1 MSIKSLMIANVDS
14 QQCAKNIANVFLNQN
29 IAQVSS
35 ITLIPYLK
43 ETEILQ
49 MAYIDIEYWCDSEVA
64 YNFLQRLKVPEGEAR
79 LVYATD
85 DWWPVQINTH
95 NNGQLLAGV
104 YQFIS
109 TKKNESDDIKLCIA
123 EDHRIKMFEQ
133 QRLEYNTVNDYNNLF
148 YSTI

>member
-14 QQCAKNIANVFLNQN
+14 QHTAENIANVFLNQN
-29 IAQVSS
+29 IAHVSS

-79 LVYATD
+79 LVYADD
-85 DWWPVQINTH
+85 DWWPVHINTH
-95 NNGQLLAGV
+95 NNGQLLVGV
-104 YQFIS
+104 YTTTFSYSYIE
-109 TKKNESDDIKLCIA
+109 KN
-123 EDHRIKMFEQ
+123 KMFEEEKI
-133 QRLEYNTVNDYNNLF
+133 EYAVANSKNVTLRAHQSHYVM
-148 YSTI
+148 

>member
-104 YQFIS
+104 YTTTFSYSYIE
-109 TKKNESDDIKLCIA
+109 KN
-123 EDHRIKMFEQ
+123 KMFEEEKI
-133 QRLEYNTVNDYNNLF
+133 EYAVANSKNVTLRAHQSAYVM
-148 YSTI
+148 

>member
-1 MSIKSLMIANVDS
+1 MSIKSLMIANVES
-14 QQCAKNIANVFLNQN
+14 QHTAEYIANVFWNQN

-79 LVYATD
+79 VIHFAD

-104 YQFIS
+104 YTTTFSYSYFEMNKIFDDEKIEYALANS
-109 TKKNESDDIKLCIA
+109 KNVTLRA
-123 EDHRIKMFEQ
+123 YQTAYVM
-133 QRLEYNTVNDYNNLF
+133 
-148 YSTI
+148 

>member
-1 MSIKSLMIANVDS
+1 MIANVDS

-104 YQFIS
+104 YTTTFSYSYIE
-109 TKKNESDDIKLCIA
+109 KN
-123 EDHRIKMFEQ
+123 KMFEEEKI
-133 QRLEYNTVNDYNNLF
+133 EYAVANSKNVTLRAHQSAYVM
-148 YSTI
+148 

>member
-14 QQCAKNIANVFLNQN
+14 QHTAENIANVFLNQN
-29 IAQVSS
+29 IAHVSS

-43 ETEILQ
+43 ETKILQ

-79 LVYATD
+79 LVYADD

-95 NNGQLLAGV
+95 NNGQLLVGV
-104 YQFIS
+104 YTTTFSYSYIE
-109 TKKNESDDIKLCIA
+109 KN
-123 EDHRIKMFEQ
+123 KMFEEEKI
-133 QRLEYNTVNDYNNLF
+133 EYAVANSKNVTLRAHQSHYVM
-148 YSTI
+148 